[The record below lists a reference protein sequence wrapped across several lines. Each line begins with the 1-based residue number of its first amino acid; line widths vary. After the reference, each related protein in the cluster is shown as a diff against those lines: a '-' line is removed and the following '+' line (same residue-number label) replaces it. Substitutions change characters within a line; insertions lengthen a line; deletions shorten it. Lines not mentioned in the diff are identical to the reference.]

1 MFDLPCVD
9 ASLIFT
15 KDRRHQKDKEDAVVF
30 HCLVHRLCKI
40 LETMQKDSVQSVSW
54 QNIQERRPVL
64 RPIAAKVPLV
74 VVTTIADLCTAVNS
88 TSPTNS
94 FSLKKVWVG
103 KYFKTS
109 ENKAVK
115 LLKLS

>member
-1 MFDLPCVD
+1 MTSGRYIIGIKGDIWMFDLPFVA

-54 QNIQERRPVL
+54 QNIQES
-64 RPIAAKVPLV
+64 
-74 VVTTIADLCTAVNS
+74 N
-88 TSPTNS
+88 
-94 FSLKKVWVG
+94 
-103 KYFKTS
+103 Y
-109 ENKAVK
+109 
-115 LLKLS
+115 